1 MLFTINKEN
10 STSCKKKPS
19 RKIITFDWAIKT
31 ILRDKANVIAVWDGL
46 EFRRRV
52 SRNFYFSDT

>member
-1 MLFTINKEN
+1 MQ
-10 STSCKKKPS
+10 KKPS